1 MKKLYLKSI
10 AIYLFLVL
18 FSLIGSKVIDA
29 GNTYQDFIEKGDFV
43 EMSFLF
49 ILGSIIET
57 FIFSFL
63 AIYLLKKIKKSFLN
77 DFYIILISSIF
88 FGLGHFS
95 SLTFFIITFIV
106 GICFN
111 YNFLTYYNFTKNYK
125 IAFFT
130 TFLIHFFTN
139 YTTYLIDINF

>member
-77 DFYIILISSIF
+77 EHL
-88 FGLGHFS
+88 H
-95 SLTFFIITFIV
+95 
-106 GICFN
+106 
-111 YNFLTYYNFTKNYK
+111 
-125 IAFFT
+125 
-130 TFLIHFFTN
+130 
-139 YTTYLIDINF
+139 